1 MSKTN
6 KNLVVRIIL
15 GVLLALVLV
24 FGSLTFVNYGKINRL
39 NKQIDNLKEVNEA
52 LTEAAVENFVILTFV
67 DIDGSITP
75 YFVDKTLE
83 LSIYDFLLTTP
94 DFTDSDFASY
104 DEENYY
110 FNTNEVGVY
119 LKTDVLELQ
128 DDGNYYDLEWGS
140 LIVGLQ
146 AITLNKNYTVVRGSW

>member
-15 GVLLALVLV
+15 GVLLALVLT
-24 FGSLTFVNYGKINRL
+24 FGSLTVVNYSKINRL
-39 NKQIDNLKEVNEA
+39 NTQIDNLKKVNESLTDAA
-52 LTEAAVENFVILTFV
+52 LENFVVLKFIDL
-67 DIDGSITP
+67 DGSVTP
-75 YFVDKTLE
+75 YFVDKTLNI
-83 LSIYDFLLTTP
+83 SIYDFLLTTP

-104 DEENYY
+104 DGENYY
-110 FNTNEVGVY
+110 FNTNEVDVY

-128 DDGNYYDLEWGS
+128 NDENYYDLEWGS

-146 AITLNKNYTVVRGSW
+146 AIKLDKNYTVVKDKW